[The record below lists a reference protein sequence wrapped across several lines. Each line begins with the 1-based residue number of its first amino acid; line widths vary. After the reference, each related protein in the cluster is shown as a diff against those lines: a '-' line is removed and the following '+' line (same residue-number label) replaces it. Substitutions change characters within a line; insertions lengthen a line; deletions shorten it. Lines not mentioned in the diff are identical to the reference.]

1 MLAHKRNSA
10 KTGRRQ
16 LQALV
21 RLRPNNAD
29 RHWASTV
36 LVDVWALLGTKTR
49 EDAGALPR
57 KSSDFSP
64 TLELAAPG
72 VALL

>member
-21 RLRPNNAD
+21 RLRPNDAYSH
-29 RHWASTV
+29 RASTV
-36 LVDVWALLGTKTR
+36 RAHTWALLGTKTLER
-49 EDAGALPR
+49 LMPR
-57 KSSDFSP
+57 PEERSDRNL
-64 TLELAAPG
+64 TIKLAAPG
-72 VALL
+72 IAPP